1 MVVKRSQ
8 VMQLGVI
15 FPQTEIGADP
25 KAIRDF
31 VQAAEDLGYEHL
43 IVFDHVLGAD
53 TAHYP
58 GWKGAY
64 THRDMFHEPFV
75 LYGYLAAVTQR
86 IELVTGVMI
95 LGQRQTALV
104 AKQAA
109 EVDVLS
115 GGRLRLGVGIG
126 WNAVEYESLNENFQ
140 NRGKRSEEQIAV
152 LRALW
157 TQEVVDFH
165 GRWHQIT
172 HAGLNPLPIQR
183 PIPLWLGGGTNVEP
197 VIERVGRLADGW
209 FPQFAPD
216 ATGCAALERM
226 RKYAQAAGRHPE
238 AVGVEGRINMGSGLR
253 VASSTPDTWAQQAED
268 WSAMG
273 ATHLSVNTMRANLH
287 TPDAHIAAIRTFYDT
302 VRS

>member
-1 MVVKRSQ
+1 MYQRSKA
-8 VMQLGVI
+8 MQLGVV

-25 KAIRDF
+25 TAVCDF
-31 VQAAEDLGYEHL
+31 VQAAEGMGYEHV

-53 TAHYP
+53 TAHYQ
-58 GWKGAY
+58 GWQGPY

-86 IELVTGVMI
+86 IELVTAVII

-126 WNAVEYESLNENFQ
+126 WNTVEYEALGENFHD
-140 NRGKRSEEQIAV
+140 RGKRCEEQVAV

-157 TQEVVDFH
+157 TQEVVDFQ
-165 GRWHQIT
+165 GRWHHIR
-172 HAGLNPLPIQR
+172 HAGINPLPIQR
-183 PIPLWLGGGTNVEP
+183 PIPLWLGGGGTSVEP

-209 FPQFAPD
+209 FPQCAPD
-216 ATGCAALERM
+216 AVGRAAIERM
-226 RKYAQAAGRHPE
+226 RGYARAAGRDP
-238 AVGVEGRINMGSGLR
+238 ATIGIEGRISM
-253 VASSTPDTWAQQAED
+253 ASSTPDVWAQQAED
-268 WSAMG
+268 WG
-273 ATHLSVNTMRANLH
+273 ALGSTHLSVNTMRAGLQ
-287 TPDAHIAAIRTFYDT
+287 TPDAHIAAIEKFYAT
-302 VRS
+302 VRR